1 MKNIT
6 IYIILLSL
14 SLYSSSLSHQEI
26 TKMVNKIK
34 GERAGISLELLE
46 NTPNPFAIVEKVVA
60 KQEVKQEIKIQKPIA
75 VVSTESYEMTA
86 VLNHA
91 GFINKKWYRVGDKI
105 GTYKV
110 IHIGKSSATLK
121 SALAAPMAGE
131 FCCKAKSKLV
141 GSTNLGSWLM
151 VLTWTE

>member
-6 IYIILLSL
+6 IYIILSPLL
-14 SLYSSSLSHQEI
+14 LYSSSLSHQEI

-34 GERAGISLELLE
+34 GERAGINLELLE
-46 NTPNPFAIVEKVVA
+46 KTPNPFAIVEKVVA
-60 KQEVKQEIKIQKPIA
+60 KQEVKQQIKIQKPIA
-75 VVSTESYEMTA
+75 VVPTESYEMTA

-105 GTYKV
+105 GSYKV

-121 SALAAPMAGE
+121 RGNE
-131 FCCKAKSKLV
+131 FKRLSIPKRVKKFKLFK
-141 GSTNLGSWLM
+141 GN
-151 VLTWTE
+151 

>member
-6 IYIILLSL
+6 IYIILLPL
-14 SLYSSSLSHQEI
+14 LLYSSSLSHQEI

-46 NTPNPFAIVEKVVA
+46 KTPNPFAIVKKEVA
-60 KQEVKQEIKIQKPIA
+60 PKKVKQQIKIQKPIA
-75 VVSTESYEMTA
+75 VVPTESYKLTA
-86 VLNHA
+86 ILNHA

-105 GTYKV
+105 GSYKV

-121 SALAAPMAGE
+121 RGDEFKRLAIPKRVKK
-131 FCCKAKSKLV
+131 FKLFK
-141 GSTNLGSWLM
+141 GN
-151 VLTWTE
+151 

>member
-6 IYIILLSL
+6 IYIILFSL

-26 TKMVNKIK
+26 TNMVEKIK
-34 GERAGISLELLE
+34 EERPGISLELLE
-46 NTPNPFAIVEKVVA
+46 KTPNPFAIVENEVE
-60 KQEVKQEIKIQKPIA
+60 KQEPKQQIKIQRPIA
-75 VVSTESYEMTA
+75 VIPTESYEMTA

-105 GTYKV
+105 GSYRV

-121 SALAAPMAGE
+121 RGDEFKRLAIPKRE
-131 FCCKAKSKLV
+131 KKFKLFK
-141 GSTNLGSWLM
+141 GN
-151 VLTWTE
+151 